1 MSQLKSVLLGVDGIS
16 DFNGLHSR
24 KPDAEVQFYA
34 FDVLTSDG
42 DDLRKLPL
50 SLRKTNLAWLLA
62 RRVDGNH
69 LAPFEFGA
77 IGPEQFRHACLMGL
91 EGLVSKHREPLSGYS
106 SGVGRLFELQ
116 VSGEDLAE
124 G

>member
-69 LAPFEFGA
+69 LAP

-91 EGLVSKHREPLSGYS
+91 QGLVSKHREPLSGYS
-106 SGVGRLFELQ
+106 SGVGPPF
-116 VSGEDLAE
+116 
-124 G
+124 